1 MTPSLITANAL
12 LEGDVIYLT
21 AQGSLART
29 MADAEVFTDEAVAEE
44 RLFSFNPSEAV
55 GAYLMPVS
63 LADGSPAPL
72 HFRDAFRATGPSNR
86 FHGKQTEAF

>member
-21 AQGSLART
+21 AQDSWART
-29 MADAEVFTDEAVAEE
+29 MADAEVFNDEAVAEE
-44 RLFSFNPSEAV
+44 RLFSVNPSEAV

-63 LADGSPAPL
+63 LTDGAPAPL
-72 HFRDAFRATGPSNR
+72 HFREAFRATGPSNR
-86 FHGKQTEAF
+86 FHGKQSEAF